1 MVNYLALLIAL
12 ILSAVAAYYSVIGL
26 TTIFVS
32 AFIPIVIMGSSLEAA
47 KVVAVSWVYRNWHT
61 APVLIKYYLI
71 VAISVLMLI
80 TSMGTF
86 GYLSKAHM
94 DQAVPTGSAQDRLNI
109 IDEKIR
115 ITKENIDVSRKAL
128 KQLDESVDQVMG
140 RSTDEKG
147 ADKAVNL
154 RRSQQKERARLFSE
168 IETEQKKL
176 SGLSEERIPLANDL
190 RKITSEVGPIKYIAE
205 LMYGET
211 SDDILD
217 KAVRWVIILIVAV
230 FDPLAIV
237 LLIAA
242 NHGLL
247 QQKRS
252 KVGLLSPDM
261 PEIVSFGIEDT
272 PPPPPK
278 KERTPAWIKRTSE
291 LISKRR
297 KGIIEIDKNAV
308 MKMK

>member
-1 MVNYLALLIAL
+1 MVNYIALLVAL
-12 ILSAVAAYYSVIGL
+12 VLSAVAAYYSIIGL
-26 TTIFVS
+26 TTIFAS

-47 KVVAVSWVYRNWHT
+47 KVVAVSWVYRNWNT
-61 APVLIKYYLI
+61 APALIKYYLI
-71 VAISVLMLI
+71 SAICVLMLI

-94 DQAVPTGSAQDRLNI
+94 DQAVPTGSAQDKIAI

-115 ITKENIDVSRKAL
+115 IAKENVDASRKAL

-168 IETEQKKL
+168 IEAEQKKL
-176 SGLSEERIPLANDL
+176 SVLSEERIPLANDL

-205 LMYGET
+205 LMYGQA

-217 KAVRWVIILIVAV
+217 KSVRWVIILIVAV

-242 NHGLL
+242 NHGISGTREEAPP
-247 QQKRS
+247 QFTRPIEKEISSMSS
-252 KVGLLSPDM
+252 K
-261 PEIVSFGIEDT
+261 
-272 PPPPPK
+272 PK
-278 KERTPAWIKRTSE
+278 NPSWIKRTSE
-291 LISKRR
+291 LIQKRK
-297 KGIIEIDKNAV
+297 KGIIEIDKNTV

>member
-12 ILSAVAAYYSVIGL
+12 ILSAVAAYYSIIGL

-61 APVLIKYYLI
+61 APILIKYYL
-71 VAISVLMLI
+71 VTAIAVLMLI

-94 DQAVPTGSAQDRLNI
+94 DQAVPTGSVQDRLNI
-109 IDEKIR
+109 VDEKIR
-115 ITKENIDVSRKAL
+115 IAKENIDVNRKAL
-128 KQLDESVDQVMG
+128 KQMDEAVDQVMG
-140 RSTDEKG
+140 RSSDEKG
-147 ADKAVNL
+147 ADKAVVL
-154 RRSQQKERARLFSE
+154 RRSQQKERARIFVE
-168 IETEQKKL
+168 IEAEQKKL
-176 SGLSEERIPLANDL
+176 SVLSEERIPLANDL

-205 LMYGET
+205 LMYDQA

-242 NHGLL
+242 NQGLYGS
-247 QQKRS
+247 QKE
-252 KVGLLSPDM
+252 KVQLSNPDM
-261 PEIVSFGIEDT
+261 PEITSFGIEET
-272 PPPPPK
+272 PPKVKIPS
-278 KERTPAWIKRTSE
+278 WFNRTSE
-291 LISKRR
+291 LINKRK